1 MKILIIDDDV
11 LTLEAITHRLKAEGH
26 KVVAA
31 ENTINALSILRKENI
46 DLIISDIMMPD
57 MSGLELLNLLNR
69 FYFIK
74 VPVIL
79 ISSLFKSVIQ
89 TTAKALGAKEFL
101 VKPINFDKLSSYVKK
116 YAK

>member
-11 LTLEAITHRLKAEGH
+11 LTLEAITHRLKEDGH
-26 KVVAA
+26 NVIAA
-31 ENTINALSILRKENI
+31 ESSFNALSIIRKENI

-74 VPVIL
+74 VPVIF
-79 ISSLFKSVIQ
+79 ISSLFKSIIK
-89 TTAKALGAKEFL
+89 TTAKALGAKGFL
-101 VKPINFDKLSSYVKK
+101 VKPINFDKLSSDVKK

>member
-11 LTLEAITHRLKAEGH
+11 LMLEAITHRLKAEGH
-26 KVVAA
+26 KVLAA
-31 ENTINALSILRKENI
+31 DDSFKALSIIKQENL

-74 VPVIL
+74 VPVIF
-79 ISSLFKSVIQ
+79 ISSLFKSIIQ
-89 TTAKALGAKEFL
+89 TTAKALGAKEFI

-116 YAK
+116 YEK